1 MAGTKHAE
9 VLKAKIDSR
18 KARIGVIGLGYAG
31 LPLATLF
38 AEAGFRVTGIDT
50 DPDRVESVTRGV
62 SHIPGVAS
70 QQLKGLSESG
80 FLSATDDYAV
90 LAELDAVSICVPT
103 PLSKTREPDIS
114 YVVEAAGGVA
124 KNMRSG
130 QLIVLESTT
139 YPGTTEELILP
150 RLQSTGLRVGEEFF
164 LAFSPERIDPGNAE
178 YSIGNTPKVV
188 AGITPKCSEL
198 AQDLYGTVIE
208 RLVPVSTTRCAET
221 VKLLEN
227 TFRYTNLAM
236 VNELAIM
243 CGRLGVD
250 VWEVIEAAGTK
261 PFGFMSF
268 LPGPGLGGHCIPVD
282 PLYLSW
288 KLKTL
293 NYTAR
298 FIELAGQINADM
310 PNRVF
315 RKIVAAL
322 NEVSKSVNNSRI
334 LILGVAYKKDVSDTR
349 ESPALDI
356 MRALL
361 EKGAI
366 LSYVDPFVPQLELES
381 QAFHSLELDAETL
394 EQFDC
399 AVIVADHSRFDYDL
413 IVSRSKLVV
422 DTRNATGCVTG
433 DKSNVVG
440 L

>member
-18 KARIGVIGLGYAG
+18 KARVGVIGLGYAG
-31 LPLATLF
+31 LPLAALF

-50 DPDRVESVTRGV
+50 HPDRVESVTRGE
-62 SHIPGVAS
+62 SYIPDVAS
-70 QQLKGLSESG
+70 QQLKGLSDAG
-80 FLSATDDYAV
+80 FLSATDDYAA
-90 LAELDAVSICVPT
+90 LTELDTVSICVPT

-124 KNMRSG
+124 ENMRSG

-178 YSIGNTPKVV
+178 YSVKNTPKVV

-198 AQDLYGTVIE
+198 AQDLYGTIIE
-208 RLVPVSTTRCAET
+208 QLVPVSTTRCAEM

-268 LPGPGLGGHCIPVD
+268 FPGPGLGGHCIPVD

-310 PNRVF
+310 PNQVL
-315 RKIVAAL
+315 RKIVDAL
-322 NEVSKSVNNSRI
+322 NEASKSVNNSRI

-366 LSYVDPFVPQLELES
+366 LSYADPFVPQLELENRT
-381 QAFHSLELDAETL
+381 FHSLELDAETL

-399 AVIVADHSRFDYDL
+399 AVIVADHSPFDYDL

-433 DKSNVVG
+433 AKSNVVR

>member
-1 MAGTKHAE
+1 MAESKFAG
-9 VLKAKIDSR
+9 LLRAKIDSR
-18 KARIGVIGLGYAG
+18 QAQVGVIGLGYAG
-31 LPLATLF
+31 LPLAALF
-38 AEAGFRVTGIDT
+38 ATAGFRVTGIDT
-50 DPDRVESVTRGV
+50 DLDRVERVNRGE
-62 SHIPGVAS
+62 SYIPDVAS
-70 QQLKGLSESG
+70 EQLTSLSESG
-80 FLSATDDYAV
+80 SLRATADYAA
-90 LAELDAVSICVPT
+90 LAELDTISICVPT

-124 KNMRSG
+124 ENVRSG

-150 RLQSTGLRVGEEFF
+150 KLQSSGLRVGEGFF
-164 LAFSPERIDPGNAE
+164 LAFSPERIDPGNID

-198 AQDLYGTVIE
+198 AQTLYGTVIE
-208 RLVPVSTTRCAET
+208 RLVPVSTTRCAEM

-250 VWEVIEAAGTK
+250 VWEVIDAAETK

-282 PLYLSW
+282 PVYLSW

-293 NYTAR
+293 NYTAQ

-310 PNRVF
+310 PNQVVH
-315 RKIVAAL
+315 KIVDAL
-322 NEVSKSVNNSRI
+322 NEASKSVKDSRI

-361 EKGAI
+361 AKGAI
-366 LSYVDPFVPQLELES
+366 LSYIDPFVPQLELDD
-381 QAFHSLELDAETL
+381 QTFRSLGIDAGIL
-394 EQFDC
+394 EQSDC

-413 IVSRSKLVV
+413 IVSHSQVVV
-422 DTRNATGCVTG
+422 DTRNATRCVTG
-433 DKSNVVG
+433 DKSNVVK

>member
-1 MAGTKHAE
+1 MAESKFAG
-9 VLKAKIDSR
+9 LLRAKIDSR
-18 KARIGVIGLGYAG
+18 QARVGVIGLGYAG
-31 LPLATLF
+31 LPLSTLF
-38 AEAGFRVTGIDT
+38 AAAGFQVTGVDT
-50 DPDRVESVTRGV
+50 DPDRVERVNRGE
-62 SHIPGVAS
+62 SYIPDVAS
-70 QQLKGLSESG
+70 EQLTSLSESG
-80 FLSATDDYAV
+80 SLRATADYAE
-90 LAELDAVSICVPT
+90 LAELDTISICVPT

-114 YVVEAAGGVA
+114 YVVEAADGVA
-124 KNMRSG
+124 ENVRSG

-139 YPGTTEELILP
+139 YPGTTEEVILP
-150 RLQSTGLRVGEEFF
+150 KLQSTGLRVGEDFF
-164 LAFSPERIDPGNAE
+164 LAFSPERIDPGNID

-198 AQDLYGTVIE
+198 AQTLYGTVIE
-208 RLVPVSTTRCAET
+208 RLVPVSTTRCAEM

-250 VWEVIEAAGTK
+250 VWEVIDAAETK

-293 NYTAR
+293 NYTAQ
-298 FIELAGQINADM
+298 FIELASQINADM
-310 PNRVF
+310 PNQVVHT
-315 RKIVAAL
+315 IVDAL
-322 NEVSKSVNNSRI
+322 NEASKSVKDSRI

-356 MRALL
+356 MRALRA
-361 EKGAI
+361 KGAI
-366 LSYVDPFVPQLELES
+366 LSYIDPFVPQLELED
-381 QAFHSLELDAETL
+381 QMFHSLGLDAETL
-394 EQFDC
+394 EQCDC

-413 IVSRSKLVV
+413 IVGHSKLVV
-422 DTRNATGCVTG
+422 DTRNATRCVTG
-433 DKSNVVG
+433 DKVNVVK

>member
-1 MAGTKHAE
+1 MAESKFPG
-9 VLKAKIDSR
+9 LLRAKIDSR
-18 KARIGVIGLGYAG
+18 QARVGVIGLGYAG
-31 LPLATLF
+31 LPLSTLF
-38 AEAGFRVTGIDT
+38 AAAGFQVTGVDT
-50 DPDRVESVTRGV
+50 DPERVESVNRGE
-62 SHIPGVAS
+62 SYIHDVAS
-70 QQLKGLSESG
+70 EQLTSLSESG
-80 FLSATDDYAV
+80 FLRATVDYAA
-90 LAELDAVSICVPT
+90 LAELDTISICVPT

-124 KNMRSG
+124 ENVRSG
-130 QLIVLESTT
+130 QLVVLESTT

-150 RLQSTGLRVGEEFF
+150 KLQSTGLRVGEDFF

-178 YSIGNTPKVV
+178 YSIANTPKVV
-188 AGITPKCSEL
+188 AGITPECSAL
-198 AQDLYGTVIE
+198 AQVLYGTIIE
-208 RLVPVSTTRCAET
+208 RLVPVSSTRCAET

-250 VWEVIEAAGTK
+250 VWEVIEAAETK
-261 PFGFMSF
+261 PFGFMPF

-298 FIELAGQINADM
+298 FIELASQINADM
-310 PNRVF
+310 PNQVV
-315 RKIVAAL
+315 RKVVDAL
-322 NEVSKSVNNSRI
+322 NEASKSVKDARI

-361 EKGAI
+361 AKGAI
-366 LSYVDPFVPQLELES
+366 LCYVDPFVPRLELEN
-381 QAFHSLELDAETL
+381 QTFHSLEFDAKTL
-394 EQFDC
+394 EQCDC

-413 IVSRSKLVV
+413 IVTHSKLVV
-422 DTRNATGCVTG
+422 DTRNATRCVAG
-433 DKSNVVG
+433 DKPNVVK

>member
-1 MAGTKHAE
+1 MAESKFAG
-9 VLKAKIDSR
+9 LLRAKIDSR
-18 KARIGVIGLGYAG
+18 QAQVGVIGLGYAG
-31 LPLATLF
+31 LPLAALF
-38 AEAGFRVTGIDT
+38 ATAGFRVTGIDT
-50 DPDRVESVTRGV
+50 DLDRVERVNRGE
-62 SHIPGVAS
+62 SYIPDVAS
-70 QQLKGLSESG
+70 EQLTSLSESG
-80 FLSATDDYAV
+80 SLRATADYAA
-90 LAELDAVSICVPT
+90 LAELDTISICVPT

-124 KNMRSG
+124 ENVRSG
-130 QLIVLESTT
+130 QLIVLESTS

-150 RLQSTGLRVGEEFF
+150 KLQSSGLRVGEGFF
-164 LAFSPERIDPGNAE
+164 LAFSPERIDPGNID

-198 AQDLYGTVIE
+198 AQTLYGTVIE
-208 RLVPVSTTRCAET
+208 RLVPVSTTRCAEM

-250 VWEVIEAAGTK
+250 VWEVIDAAETK

-293 NYTAR
+293 NYTAQ

-310 PNRVF
+310 PNQVVH
-315 RKIVAAL
+315 KIVDAL
-322 NEVSKSVNNSRI
+322 NEASKSVKDSRI

-361 EKGAI
+361 AKGAI
-366 LSYVDPFVPQLELES
+366 LSYIDPFVPQLELDD
-381 QAFHSLELDAETL
+381 QTFRSLGIDAGIL
-394 EQFDC
+394 EQSDC

-413 IVSRSKLVV
+413 IVSHSQVVV
-422 DTRNATGCVTG
+422 DTRNATRCVTG
-433 DKSNVVG
+433 DKSNVVK